1 MGVIFII
8 YSRVGLLD
16 MPGDSVSSAL
26 RDSSFLPDCLLGA
39 FISDLV
45 VLGQGRRTAA
55 ECADF
60 SWFHN
65 AKGGQ
70 INQRGI
76 RGIKRLEFV
85 FRG

>member
-45 VLGQGRRTAA
+45 VLGQVEEQPLNARTLAGFIMRKA
-55 ECADF
+55 G
-60 SWFHN
+60 
-65 AKGGQ
+65 K
-70 INQRGI
+70 
-76 RGIKRLEFV
+76 
-85 FRG
+85 